1 MVGFPLIFD
10 SAGFA
15 TMPLVPI
22 DWKSLKGALDRII
35 SFTEAKDWKIC
46 MFIDG
51 LDEYRNM
58 ERVAD
63 YTEEELDII
72 THGDKADASWGT
84 NTLTSDNHRE
94 ILEFLLNLART
105 SSGLKLCLSSREL
118 AAFKEALSRFPR
130 LRVHKHTREDIA
142 AYALTS
148 FSDCAVAS
156 PARRKALANDIAQR
170 SSGVFLWVRLVVDHI
185 IALYSNK
192 GEQADLHK
200 ALGLFP
206 RQLGGQ
212 NGLYMKMLS
221 LVAEKDRL
229 DGRRVIQLLLTAEA
243 PFSGIVITYAL
254 RCTKTTGEINIK
266 MVVDTP
272 IRPEGEMDRRGIKP
286 KDWEDSRKWFQKRL
300 RECTGGLLECEA
312 PLYQVTFIHK
322 TAKEFILHRST

>member
-1 MVGFPLIFD
+1 MRLGSPPHPFIKWLKGDDEPIFWVSGKAASGKSTLMKYVWRDRRLKKCLMTWAGGSTLLLCHFFLSDRGDNLQKSREGILQGVLLQLIKAEPELAIVGFPLVFD

-22 DWKSLKGALDRII
+22 NWKSLKGALDRII

-46 MFIDG
+46 MFING
-51 LDEYRNM
+51 LDKYRNI

-63 YTEEELDII
+63 YTEEELNII
-72 THGDKADASWGT
+72 THSDEADASWGT
-84 NTLTSDNHRE
+84 NALISDNRRE
-94 ILEFLLNLART
+94 ILKFLLNLART

-118 AAFKEALSRFPR
+118 AAFEEALSRFPR
-130 LRVHKHTREDIA
+130 LRVHEHTREDIT

-148 FSDCAVAS
+148 FSNCAVAS
-156 PARRKALANDIAQR
+156 PARRKALADDIAQR

-185 IALYSNK
+185 IALYSNE

-229 DGRRVIQLLLTAEA
+229 DGRRVI
-243 PFSGIVITYAL
+243 
-254 RCTKTTGEINIK
+254 
-266 MVVDTP
+266 
-272 IRPEGEMDRRGIKP
+272 
-286 KDWEDSRKWFQKRL
+286 
-300 RECTGGLLECEA
+300 
-312 PLYQVTFIHK
+312 
-322 TAKEFILHRST
+322 